1 MVTYGIV
8 GRADWFGGALGES
21 ERFLPP
27 RAGARKPCGG
37 KSRPAA
43 LEMTGRGITV
53 SCSGVKW
60 LLQWALHL
68 PRVAGQIFSRA
79 RPAVSDTAPNRRS
92 FPGDTRAGG
101 RGAAAPRCRAFECR
115 FAVLRKGGCRTVR
128 EWSGC
133 AHRLRLVPRAT
144 ASAGWEPARLRRKWW
159 RPEWKQ
165 PRQALAL

>member
-1 MVTYGIV
+1 MQRTAIVAALDFFFRGFGLGHRDFRRHAGVGI
-8 GRADWFGGALGES
+8 E
-21 ERFLPP
+21 
-27 RAGARKPCGG
+27 
-37 KSRPAA
+37 SRPEPCAA
-43 LEMTGRGITV
+43 IE
-53 SCSGVKW
+53 VKFG
-60 LLQWALHL
+60 QLH
-68 PRVAGQIFSRA
+68 RRKIFSRA
-79 RPAVSDTAPNRRS
+79 RPAASDTAPNRRS